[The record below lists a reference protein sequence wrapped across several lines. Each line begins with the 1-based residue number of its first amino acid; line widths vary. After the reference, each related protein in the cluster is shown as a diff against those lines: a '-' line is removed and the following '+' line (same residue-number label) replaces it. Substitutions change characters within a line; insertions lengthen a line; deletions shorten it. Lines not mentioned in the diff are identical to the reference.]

1 MAMQTKTKPHTS
13 HLQPKGNL
21 ISQAQAFIGA
31 RLVATIGTSLT
42 IGLLLLGS
50 AGWNVWRN
58 YQDSQTK
65 IAKDFKL
72 QKLSDRTTYLDEVL
86 TMSAYMGSS
95 TGNLKWVERYK
106 KYEPELLKVIDELI
120 KLDPTI
126 ATDFAQTK
134 TANDKLVEYETRSFE
149 LLNQGK
155 RQDAFNLLQGEDYQR
170 QKQIYAQGVEKTLAR
185 VQAQIDREVQIQG
198 QSLVWSLVGASVSI
212 AFVTL
217 VWGVALLVVQSY
229 IRERNQAQQSLTD
242 SQSSLQNLNLS
253 LEKQAQQLEAQQL
266 AIGQE
271 NEFLQADVSKLLDVV
286 SAVEGGDLTVQANVS
301 DRATGLVSDT
311 LNRLIEELA
320 KVMSTV
326 LSTAQQVT
334 KSADDLKQLSTT
346 ATSQIEQQ
354 TQSVG
359 QVQSLMTNVTDLI
372 ESTLKQATVSEE
384 AAQDAQTAVTQGQQ
398 EISAMARAI
407 GFLQQNTEQIVRRS
421 QLLTDYVTLA
431 GQFSNDQKKVAAM
444 TRVLA
449 LNASMVATRASDERD
464 PEQFASIARE
474 FETLAAQVN
483 DLATQT
489 NQSLI
494 VLQQRTDQ
502 IQTVVSGVNQDVQ
515 DISSSVNQFTQNV
528 DRSRQVFD
536 IIKSVTKRV
545 AEAEQELTQSSQA
558 IATAAQTTLDAVE
571 NIAVAATKTELQS
584 RFTREQAEWMD
595 KLAYT
600 LLERVQFFRLP
611 SSMVATE
618 MDTEFLMVSDDDTE
632 AEANG
637 TKPAH
642 ENTMPIEVLNGDV
655 SYREWVTAK
664 QV

>member
-1 MAMQTKTKPHTS
+1 MAMQTTDRLHKSNPPIKS
-13 HLQPKGNL
+13 NW
-21 ISQAQAFIGA
+21 ISQVQAFISA
-31 RLVATIGTSLT
+31 RLIGTIGTSLT
-42 IGLLLLGS
+42 LGLLLLGAS
-50 AGWNVWRN
+50 GWNVWRN
-58 YQDSQTK
+58 YQDYQTK
-65 IAKDFKL
+65 IAQDFKL
-72 QKLSDRTTYLDEVL
+72 LKLSDRTTYLDEVL

-95 TGNLKWVERYK
+95 TGDLKWVERYK
-106 KYEPELLKVIDELI
+106 SYEPELLKVIDELI
-120 KLDPTI
+120 QLDPTI

-149 LLNQGK
+149 LLSQGK
-155 RQDAFNLLQGEDYQR
+155 KQDASNLLFGEDYKR

-185 VQAQIDREVQIQG
+185 SQAQIDRIVQTQG
-198 QSLVWSLVGASVSI
+198 KSLLWSLVGAGISI
-212 AFVTL
+212 ALFTL
-217 VWGVALLVVQSY
+217 VWGLVLLAVKGY
-229 IRERNQAQQSLTD
+229 IRDRNNAQQSLLD

-253 LEKQAQQLEAQQL
+253 LENQAQQLAAQEL
-266 AIGQE
+266 AVGQA
-271 NEFLQADVSKLLDVV
+271 NELLQADVSKLLDVV
-286 SAVEGGDLTVQANVS
+286 SAVEGGDLTVQAEVR

-326 LSTAQQVT
+326 LSTAQQVN
-334 KSADDLKQLSTT
+334 KSADDLKQLSTD
-346 ATSQIEQQ
+346 ATTQVAQQ

-359 QVQSLMTNVTDLI
+359 QVQALMANVTDL
-372 ESTLKQATVSEE
+372 TQNTVQQVAVSEE
-384 AAQDAQTAVTQGQQ
+384 AVRVAQTAVNQGQQ
-398 EISAMARAI
+398 EISAMAKAI

-431 GQFSNDQKKVAAM
+431 TQFSNDQKKVAAM

-474 FETLAAQVN
+474 FEALASQVN
-483 DLATQT
+483 DLAAQT

-494 VLQQRTDQ
+494 VHQQRTDQ

-536 IIKSVTKRV
+536 IIKSVTERV
-545 AEAEQELTQSSQA
+545 AETEQELAQSSQA
-558 IATAAQTTLDAVE
+558 IATAAQTTLNAVE
-571 NIAVAATKTELQS
+571 NIAVAATKNELQS
-584 RFTREQAEWMD
+584 RLTREQAEWMD

-611 SSMVATE
+611 STMVDSE
-618 MDTEFLMVSDDDTE
+618 METEFLMVSSDDTE
-632 AEANG
+632 PEMNG
-637 TKPAH
+637 IERSP
-642 ENTMPIEVLNGDV
+642 ESNMQIEVLNGDI
-655 SYREWVTAK
+655 SYREWLTANK
-664 QV
+664 A

>member
-1 MAMQTKTKPHTS
+1 MEMQTKT
-13 HLQPKGNL
+13 QPYKSDLPTKGNL
-21 ISQAQAFIGA
+21 IDRVQAFVST
-31 RLVATIGTSLT
+31 RLIATIGTSLAF
-42 IGLLLLGS
+42 GLLLLGAS
-50 AGWNVWRN
+50 GWNVWRN

-65 IAKDFKL
+65 IARNFKL
-72 QKLSDRTTYLDEVL
+72 QKLSDRSTYLDEVL

-95 TGNLKWVERYK
+95 TGDVKWVERYK
-106 KYEPELLKVIDELI
+106 SYEPELLKVIDELI
-120 KLDPTI
+120 KLEPTI
-126 ATDFAQTK
+126 AADFAQTK

-155 RQDAFNLLQGEDYQR
+155 RQDAANLLFGEDYKR

-185 VQAQIDREVQIQG
+185 VQAQIGREVQTQG
-198 QSLVWSLVGASVSI
+198 QNLLLSLLGAGISI
-212 AFVTL
+212 AFVSL
-217 VWGVALLVVQSY
+217 VWGLALLSVKGY
-229 IRERNQAQQSLTD
+229 IRDRNHAQQSLLD

-253 LEKQAQQLEAQQL
+253 LEQQAQQLATQEL

-271 NEFLQADVSKLLDVV
+271 NELLQADVSKLLDVV
-286 SAVEGGDLTVQANVS
+286 SAIEAGDLTVEAEIS

-346 ATSQIEQQ
+346 ATTQVEQQ
-354 TQSVG
+354 TQSVA
-359 QVQSLMTNVTDLI
+359 QVQTLMTNVTELI
-372 ESTLKQATVSEE
+372 EGTLKQATVSEE
-384 AAQDAQTAVTQGQQ
+384 ATQDAQIAVNQGQQ
-398 EISAMARAI
+398 EIAAMARAI

-421 QLLTDYVTLA
+421 QLLADYVSLA
-431 GQFSNDQKKVAAM
+431 NQFSNDQKKVAAM

-502 IQTVVSGVNQDVQ
+502 IQTVVSGVGQDVQ

-536 IIKSVTKRV
+536 IIKSVTERV
-545 AEAEQELTQSSQA
+545 AEAEQELAQSSQA
-558 IATAAQTTLDAVE
+558 IATAAQTTLNAVE

-595 KLAYT
+595 KLAYS

-611 SSMVATE
+611 SSMVGSE
-618 MDTEFLMVSDDDTE
+618 METEFLMAANDDTE
-632 AEANG
+632 PEANG
-637 TKPAH
+637 TKPSS
-642 ENTMPIEVLNGDV
+642 ERTMPIEVLNGDV
-655 SYREWVTAK
+655 SYREWVTAN
-664 QV
+664 QA